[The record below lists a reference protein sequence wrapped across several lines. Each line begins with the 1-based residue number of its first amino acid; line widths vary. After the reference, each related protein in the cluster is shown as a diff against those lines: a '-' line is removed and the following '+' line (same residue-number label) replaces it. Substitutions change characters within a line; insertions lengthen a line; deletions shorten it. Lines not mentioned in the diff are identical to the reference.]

1 MHLWIALSG
10 MRKGKSEM
18 SEQNTNPNNEIVHEV
33 RKACRQFAMQY
44 FHFCKTLVEEFGI
57 EKATPLIQKAV
68 FELSLDRSE
77 QMRTKAQ
84 SLGLDPSFENFGKV
98 SDLPFIGWKG
108 WDPSLGGVRCPYAEV
123 WLTYYDKYPWFKSL
137 APLYCDVIDTTNI
150 ENYSQ
155 SHSHRIT
162 KNLVK
167 GDEACERIYYPDEK
181 VKAGEFTYGTKRE

>member
-1 MHLWIALSG
+1 

-18 SEQNTNPNNEIVHEV
+18 SEQNTSNTEIVQEV

-44 FHFCKTLVEEFGI
+44 FHFCKVLVEEFGE
-57 EKATPLIQKAV
+57 EKAKVLIQKAV
-68 FELSLDRSE
+68 FELSIDRSE
-77 QMRTKAQ
+77 QMRKKAR
-84 SLGLDPSFENFGKV
+84 SLGFEPSFENFGKV
-98 SDLPFIGWKG
+98 SDLPFIGWKC

-150 ENYSQ
+150 ENYSH
-155 SHSHRIT
+155 SHSHKIT

-167 GDEACERIYYPDEK
+167 GDASCERIYYPDEH
-181 VKAGEFTYGTKRE
+181 VESGGFTYGTKKE